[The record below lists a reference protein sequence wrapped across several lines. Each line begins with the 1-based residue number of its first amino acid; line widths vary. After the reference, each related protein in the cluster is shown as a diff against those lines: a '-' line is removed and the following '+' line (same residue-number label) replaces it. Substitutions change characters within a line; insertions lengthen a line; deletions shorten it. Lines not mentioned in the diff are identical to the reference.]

1 MDKENDIISYDFQ
14 GWPNYKRNLREI
26 LNMMGAVEENGMI
39 GFKTNDAILDI
50 YPLILEEDG
59 MGYGVNERYIIEASA
74 DMMKTYVNIF
84 AEKLEIEDAVDDIK
98 RSKLDLQE
106 LNND

>member
-39 GFKTNDAILDI
+39 GFKTDDVILDV
-50 YPLILEEDG
+50 YPKVLEDDG
-59 MGYGVNERYIIEASA
+59 MGYGVNGRYITEVGVDDEDKSFIS
-74 DMMKTYVNIF
+74 IF
-84 AEKLEIEDAVDDIK
+84 AEPEIEDGID
-98 RSKLDLQE
+98 
-106 LNND
+106 NDE

>member
-14 GWPNYKRNLREI
+14 GWPNYKRNLREV

-39 GFKTNDAILDI
+39 GFKTNDDILDI
-50 YPLILEEDG
+50 YPLILEDDG
-59 MGYGVNERYIIEASA
+59 MGYGVNERYITEASA

-84 AEKLEIEDAVDDIK
+84 AESEIEDVVDDIK
-98 RSKLDLQE
+98 RGKLDLKE
-106 LNND
+106 LNNE